1 MTSMACLPST
11 ARWRAGIEPEAPH
24 PNRFEAR
31 SAPLAP
37 GLSPADST
45 SCPLSIQLA
54 PPAPKKAFIDQGA
67 AMETRK
73 LAFLGLGVMGFPM
86 AGHLARAG
94 HEVTVFNRTASRA
107 AKWLASTTS
116 SQKCASVPTPAA
128 AGAGASTGLVCGGN
142 GEAVGGGAR

>member
-11 ARWRAGIEPEAPH
+11 AQWRAGIEPEAPH
-24 PNRFEAR
+24 SNRFEAR
-31 SAPLAP
+31 SAPRAP

-45 SCPLSIQLA
+45 SRPLSIQLA

-86 AGHLARAG
+86 AGDLHRAG
-94 HEVTVFNRTASRA
+94 HSVTVYKRTAARA
-107 AKWLASTTS
+107 ERAIAST
-116 SQKCASVPTPAA
+116 
-128 AGAGASTGLVCGGN
+128 
-142 GEAVGGGAR
+142 E